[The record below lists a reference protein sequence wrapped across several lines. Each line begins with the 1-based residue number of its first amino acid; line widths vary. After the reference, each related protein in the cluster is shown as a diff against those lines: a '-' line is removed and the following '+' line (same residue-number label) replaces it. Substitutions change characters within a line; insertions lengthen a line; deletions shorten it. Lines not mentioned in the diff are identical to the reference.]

1 MGYGERF
8 YESRSLLLYLFREH
22 FLPGAFWLIS
32 WSEFQATGHDDAHNA
47 FMTLPLYTRTREGEA
62 PQLRRGPTPCW
73 LGLCVRKCPLFRER
87 EIYMAGYLLL
97 EGGAEFGGQMAMPDQ
112 RALELAGG
120 FEARINIIPTAA
132 SPGKNFLHAGNNG
145 VRRFWFLGGTDRE
158 NPPFFFSAF
167 ANGPQL

>member
-32 WSEFQATGHDDAHNA
+32 WSEFQAIGHDDAHNA

-87 EIYMAGYLLL
+87 ERYGWISSFRGW
-97 EGGAEFGGQMAMPDQ
+97 
-112 RALELAGG
+112 R
-120 FEARINIIPTAA
+120 
-132 SPGKNFLHAGNNG
+132 
-145 VRRFWFLGGTDRE
+145 
-158 NPPFFFSAF
+158 
-167 ANGPQL
+167 